1 MSAGIGDGRQTE
13 GGESTI
19 SQQASEQYTYTP
31 VDPIGTFNQALSE
44 PRLSQGPSIP
54 YSRPPEEFTTIQPK
68 SPYISPAEPI
78 TPFLSETQF
87 PLPEVSPLSQT
98 ASIPEPNLAADTNTE
113 GETIAPPAS
122 LEAHLVGSEP
132 PIQTPVEPEVN
143 PSTEAQDVVD
153 RLRSAYV
160 KEEQPSPIDQEFKT
174 TRDVLDK
181 LREGTP
187 ISPEPERLSQ
197 LEERIEALEAEMT
210 KVQTS
215 LAAALLANVDKQYE
229 DAHPKD
235 IVPNTNNPEGL
246 NSDQQYQNL
255 SENFLHS

>member
-87 PLPEVSPLSQT
+87 PSLKVIPQSQT
-98 ASIPEPNLAADTNTE
+98 AQQFIPEPDLIQDTEMPSQAVQTNSQPS
-113 GETIAPPAS
+113 I
-122 LEAHLVGSEP
+122 GSEL
-132 PIQTPVEPEVN
+132 PIQTPIEPEVN

-153 RLRSAYV
+153 RLRSTYA
-160 KEEQPSPIDQEFKT
+160 EEQPSPADQEFKT

-187 ISPEPERLSQ
+187 ISPEDQRIPELKDKIRNLEGKIGNF
-197 LEERIEALEAEMT
+197 EERFQKIE
-210 KVQTS
+210 TS
-215 LAAALLANVDKQYE
+215 LAAALLANVDKQYQN
-229 DAHPKD
+229 AHS
-235 IVPNTNNPEGL
+235 EGL
-246 NSDQQYQNL
+246 ESGQQQ
-255 SENFLHS
+255 SASISQTFLQ